1 MISAAS
7 EAQLLEIHRRGDYL
21 SVEKFLE
28 FSQQTDIHYQKADA
42 LLVGM
47 TWRGA
52 EHKSLLRSN
61 VRGMNLLIGHSHR
74 AMSASQL
81 LALRALK
88 GFRRALVTNLT
99 TEGFL
104 SRLAGLRRL
113 PIGLCPS
120 TQESVLHEV
129 YGDQTQLMRA
139 WKSTAPP
146 QRPAELTTIYSNFS
160 VWTAP
165 HHRAELDQFVQSLPH
180 VTRQEPSADRK
191 SRFEYLCRIRQSG
204 IALCPEG
211 RGQDTHRLYEIL
223 YMGALPIVL
232 RGNYQWQLCRSF
244 GWPVV
249 GLESWN
255 ELADLNRVRQLAE
268 GEDFTESGLRS
279 LSFSNWTKSERFFF
293 PENLI

>member
-7 EAQLLEIHRRGDYL
+7 EAHLLEIHQLGDYL

-28 FSQQTDIHYQKADA
+28 FSKQTNIHYQKADA

-52 EHKSLLRSN
+52 EHKSLVRTN

-74 AMSASQL
+74 AMSVSQL
-81 LALRALK
+81 LALKALK
-88 GFRRALVTNLT
+88 GFRGARVTNLKN
-99 TEGFL
+99 EGVL

-113 PIGLCPS
+113 PIGLCPN
-120 TQESVLHEV
+120 TNESDLHKI
-129 YGDQTQLMRA
+129 YGDQSQLMRA
-139 WKSTAPP
+139 WKSTTPP
-146 QRPAELTTIYSNFS
+146 RRPTDLTTIYSNFS
-160 VWTAP
+160 TWTAP
-165 HHRAELDQFVQSLPH
+165 YHRAELDQFVQSLPH
-180 VTRQEPSADRK
+180 VTRQEPLANK
-191 SRFEYLCRIRQSG
+191 ESRFEFLCRIRQCG
-204 IALCPEG
+204 IALSPEG

-249 GLESWN
+249 GLDSWK

-268 GEDFTESGLRS
+268 DEDFTESGLRS
-279 LSFSNWTKSERFFF
+279 LSFSNWTKSEGFLFQKM
-293 PENLI
+293 

>member
-7 EAQLLEIHRRGDYL
+7 EAHLLEIHQLGDYL

-28 FSQQTDIHYQKADA
+28 FSKQTNIHYQKADA

-52 EHKSLLRSN
+52 EHQSLVRTN
-61 VRGMNLLIGHSHR
+61 VRGKNLLIGHSHR
-74 AMSASQL
+74 AMSVSQL
-81 LALRALK
+81 LALKALK
-88 GFRRALVTNLT
+88 GFRGALVTNLKHD
-99 TEGFL
+99 GFL
-104 SRLAGLRRL
+104 SRLAGMKRL
-113 PIGLCPS
+113 PIGLCPN
-120 TQESVLHEV
+120 THESELHQV
-129 YGDQTQLMRA
+129 YGDQSQLIRA
-139 WKSTAPP
+139 WKSTPAPR
-146 QRPAELTTIYSNFS
+146 RPIDLTTIYSNFS

-165 HHRAELDQFVQSLPH
+165 HHRAELDQYVQTLPH
-180 VTRQEPSADRK
+180 VTRQEPSAK
-191 SRFEYLCRIRQSG
+191 AESRFEFLSRIRESG

-244 GWPVV
+244 GWPVI
-249 GLESWN
+249 GLDSWQ

-268 GEDFTESGLRS
+268 DEDFTESGLRS
-279 LSFSNWTKSERFFF
+279 LSFSHWTKSERVLFQKM
-293 PENLI
+293 